1 MIFFGEQEIE
11 REKQKKKFA
20 RRSQWCVVEEK
31 GNCKIPRNN
40 EAQLK
45 T

>member
-1 MIFFGEQEIE
+1 MIIGEQEE
-11 REKQKKKFA
+11 NVKKFA
-20 RRSQWCVVEEK
+20 RSQWCVVEEK
-31 GNCKIPRNN
+31 KKRKKEGNCKIPRNN